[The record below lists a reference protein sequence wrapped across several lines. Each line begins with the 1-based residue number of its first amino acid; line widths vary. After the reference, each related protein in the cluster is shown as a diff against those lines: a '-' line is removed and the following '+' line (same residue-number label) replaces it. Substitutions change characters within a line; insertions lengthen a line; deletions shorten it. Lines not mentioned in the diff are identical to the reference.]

1 MTFTKTKEDNIKT
14 AYTFYIEVFE
24 TLKVLSEKHNMFIL
38 DFMRDIVLDKQIQMI
53 ANFMN
58 VEQEKFEEYIVEA
71 LVTLA
76 LRYGVKQIGGVSI

>member
-58 VEQEKFEEYIVEA
+58 VEQEKFEPYIVEA

-76 LRYGVKQIGGVSI
+76 LRYGVKQIGGVNI